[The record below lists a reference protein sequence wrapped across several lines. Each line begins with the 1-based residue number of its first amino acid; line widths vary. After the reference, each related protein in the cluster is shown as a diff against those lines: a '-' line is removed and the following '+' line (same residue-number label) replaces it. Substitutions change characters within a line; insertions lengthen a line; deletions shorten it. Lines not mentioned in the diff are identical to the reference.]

1 MVTLSFPFT
10 LFCYFTL
17 EPTFA
22 FHINDNVLVSYSLI
36 IMQIKCKLTMK

>member
-1 MVTLSFPFT
+1 MVTLSSPFI
-10 LFCYFTL
+10 LFYFTL

-22 FHINDNVLVSYSLI
+22 FHINDNVLVSYSMI